1 MVREIKGDLLKCDA
15 NVLCHQTNYYGV
27 MGGGIA
33 LSIKNKVLTPMQYSA
48 YQNYCY
54 MRGEA
59 ALGTVQYLCIEQHK
73 RVIANLFSQ
82 YDMGTDYEMLRKC
95 LYDVKNY
102 AAEHGYTVAV
112 PGYIGCGI
120 AGGDWSTVHDIIFE
134 VFNDAVEL
142 TIVYWDKEV

>member
-59 ALGTVQYLCIEQHK
+59 ALGTVQYLCIE
-73 RVIANLFSQ
+73 
-82 YDMGTDYEMLRKC
+82 
-95 LYDVKNY
+95 
-102 AAEHGYTVAV
+102 
-112 PGYIGCGI
+112 
-120 AGGDWSTVHDIIFE
+120 
-134 VFNDAVEL
+134 
-142 TIVYWDKEV
+142 